1 MCKRNTAHVL
11 ILSALVLLMLS
22 LGSTVA
28 NAQKGPQATDGA
40 PLKGVDVK
48 LGRNPGGGAAART
61 TTDADGN
68 FTFPVVPAG
77 EYTLTVELKKPKSK
91 DGLID
96 ANDPVFRYCYI
107 TVNVPGGVGVK
118 RGYDLTQNK
127 AFDPAIDPA
136 KQSTSKIKFETFI
149 VRSDGATPINGTIV
163 KSKSNIS
170 NN

>member
-1 MCKRNTAHVL
+1 MSKRNTVHVL
-11 ILSALVLLMLS
+11 LLSALVLLMLP
-22 LGSTVA
+22 LFSTVA

-68 FTFPVVPAG
+68 FTFPIVPAG
-77 EYTLTVELKKPKSK
+77 EYILTVELKKGKSK
-91 DGLID
+91 DGFID

-107 TVNVPGGVGVK
+107 TVNVPGGGKVIK
-118 RGYDLTQNK
+118 GYDLTQNK
-127 AFDPAIDPA
+127 GFDPAIEPA

-149 VRSDGATPINGTIV
+149 VRSDGVTPLNGTIV